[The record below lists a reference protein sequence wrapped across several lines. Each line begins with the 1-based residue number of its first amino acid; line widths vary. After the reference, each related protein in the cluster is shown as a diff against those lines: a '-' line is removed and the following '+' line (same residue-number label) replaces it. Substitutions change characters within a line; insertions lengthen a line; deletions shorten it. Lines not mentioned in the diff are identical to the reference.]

1 MTKAKKP
8 AASIHLD
15 PDLWDRVE
23 RLAQQERRPISQLLR
38 NIVADAVSKSS
49 RDTRAGGST
58 RSPAG
63 GRVDPRPAAVPGR
76 CHAPITRRP

>member
-1 MTKAKKP
+1 MRSFVMTKAKKR

-23 RLAQQERRPISQLLR
+23 RLAQQERRPISQFLR

-49 RDTRAGGST
+49 RDTAAGSDM
-58 RSPAG
+58 
-63 GRVDPRPAAVPGR
+63 VAA
-76 CHAPITRRP
+76 